1 MGVAVYV
8 VMVHGSLKVITVEAS
23 HGGCGGRVLMVLDRQ
38 AGRRSRH
45 EILETQIRVAA
56 ATSATG
62 EFEAAPAPAAP
73 LHAIES

>member
-8 VMVHGSLKVITVEAS
+8 VMVHGSLKVITVQAS

-45 EILETQIRVAA
+45 EILETQIRVSAT
-56 ATSATG
+56 TSATG
-62 EFEAAPAPAAP
+62 EFEAAPPPPSP
-73 LHAIES
+73 LPSLVI